1 MFRMVTLST
10 SDLMCKLTKLLS
22 IPVSRL
28 FKIFLAAFIALS
40 GAVILFSCSASKT
53 GENTAVY
60 TYKIVETYPHDR
72 EAFTQGLVFEDGVLY
87 ESAGLYGD
95 STLRKVELESG
106 EILQIHRLEDDFFGE
121 GITIYDNR
129 IIQLTWKSKLGFVY
143 GMDRFEPLQEFGY
156 STEGWGITHD
166 GERLIMSD
174 GTSTLYFL
182 NPETFKET
190 SRIEVRD
197 EGKPINMLNEL
208 EYVKGRIYA
217 NIWLTEKIAIIA
229 PQSGQ
234 VVGWVDL
241 KGLLSLQDHGRPIN
255 VFNGIAYD
263 AVNDRLFVTGKLWP
277 KLFEIKLV
285 PLK

>member
-1 MFRMVTLST
+1 
-10 SDLMCKLTKLLS
+10 MCKLTKLLS
-22 IPVSRL
+22 IPVSRF

-53 GENTAVY
+53 GENTVVY
-60 TYKIVETYPHDR
+60 TYKIVETYPHDH
-72 EAFTQGLVFEDGVLY
+72 EVFTQGLVFKDGVLY

-106 EILQIHRLEDDFFGE
+106 DILQIYRLEEDFFGE

-129 IIQLTWKSKLGFVY
+129 IIQLTWKSNLGFVY
-143 GMDRFEPLQEFGY
+143 DKDSFEPLQEFGY

-166 GERLIMSD
+166 GEQLIMSD
-174 GTSTLYFL
+174 GTSILYFL

-197 EGKPINMLNEL
+197 EGKPINRLNEL

-217 NIWLTEKIAIIA
+217 NIWPTEEIVIIA

-234 VVGWVDL
+234 VVGWVDM

-255 VFNGIAYD
+255 VLNGIAYD

>member
-1 MFRMVTLST
+1 M
-10 SDLMCKLTKLLS
+10 
-22 IPVSRL
+22 
-28 FKIFLAAFIALS
+28 FLAAFIALS
-40 GAVILFSCSASKT
+40 GAVILFSCSALKT
-53 GENTAVY
+53 GKNTAVY
-60 TYKIVETYPHDR
+60 TYKIVETYPHDQ
-72 EAFTQGLVFEDGVLY
+72 EAFTQGLVFENGVLY
-87 ESAGLYGD
+87 EGTGLYGD

-143 GMDRFEPLQEFGY
+143 DMDSFEPLQEFGY

-166 GERLIMSD
+166 GKHLIMSD

-197 EGKPINMLNEL
+197 NGIPINGLNEL
-208 EYVKGRIYA
+208 EYVKGRIYT

-241 KGLLSLQDHGRPIN
+241 KGLLNLQDRGRTIKVLN
-255 VFNGIAYD
+255 SIAYD